1 MNLDPEQRKKLLLVV
16 AVVGVGLLLG
26 DRVVMGPLLKSWNE
40 RQAQIAELQKRIAK
54 GEQLVSRL
62 KPVEARWSELASNS
76 LPKLTSAA
84 EGRVLEALDR
94 WSKASS
100 VNVTSVKP
108 QWKQLDDEYSTF
120 ECHVDATG
128 NLSTLTRFL
137 YEVERDKL
145 AVRVEAVELAARDN
159 DAAQLTLGL
168 HVSGLV
174 LNLPERR

>member
-16 AVVGVGLLLG
+16 ALAGVGLLLG
-26 DRVVMGPLLKSWNE
+26 DRVVLGPLLKSWNA

-62 KPVEARWSELASNS
+62 RPVEGRWSEMASNA
-76 LPKLTSAA
+76 LPKVTSAA
-84 EGRVLEALDR
+84 EGRVLDALDR
-94 WSKASS
+94 WSKAAA

-108 QWKQLDDEYSTF
+108 QWKQLDEDYSTF

-128 NLSTLTRFL
+128 NLATLTRFL

-145 AVRVEAVELAARDN
+145 AVRVEAIEIAARDKE
-159 DAAQLTLGL
+159 AAQLSLGL

>member
-16 AVVGVGLLLG
+16 AAAGVALLLG
-26 DRVVMGPLLKSWNE
+26 DRVVLSPLLKSWND
-40 RQAQIAELQKRIAK
+40 RQAQIADLQKRIAK
-54 GEQLVSRL
+54 GQQLLSRL
-62 KPVEARWSELASNS
+62 KPVESRWNEMASNS
-76 LPKLTSAA
+76 LPKATSAA
-84 EGRVLEALDR
+84 EGRILEALDR
-94 WSKASS
+94 WSRAAS

-108 QWKQLDDEYSTF
+108 QWKQLDESYSTF

-128 NLSTLTRFL
+128 NLATLTRFL

-159 DAAQLTLGL
+159 DASSLSLGL
-168 HVSGLV
+168 HVSGLL